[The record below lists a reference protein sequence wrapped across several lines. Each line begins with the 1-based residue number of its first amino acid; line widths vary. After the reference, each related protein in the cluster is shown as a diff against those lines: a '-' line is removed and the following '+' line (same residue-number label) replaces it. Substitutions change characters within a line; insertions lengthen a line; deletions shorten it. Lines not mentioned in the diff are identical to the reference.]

1 MTSIIDEQK
10 IKIISKENNI
20 LTFDKK
26 LLKISNVLN
35 NLMEDNDENTIPL
48 NNFDNFHL
56 KILED
61 YFNFILKSDY
71 NFDEINKTVNYY
83 NNFHN
88 FKNNVIIRSFLE
100 NLSIN
105 DVNKLYDVSRYLD
118 INFLQEELI
127 RKILKNIID
136 SKINKIKELN
146 SLILSIE
153 NNIKYVENDLNE
165 FKEENKIYG
174 YYTSDEESDDKEE
187 DDDDEEE
194 EDDEEVDEEEFES
207 VREFDNKVNQ
217 FNDHIKKNKE
227 SLLNQYRIC
236 ARAYRNRI
244 QQDKNLLNQKNLE
257 LDNEKNNLKENIK
270 SFIEDSQNIFY
281 VGNAQV
287 CNDCQELYF
296 LTECNKYIDKSY
308 ECNSK
313 CYYCDE
319 NISNS
324 LELLNHDINH
334 ILVKMDYI
342 CDNDDD
348 KEAYE
353 DSEMENINNM
363 SDIIINLRNN
373 NYSAESEI
381 LLDKCFG
388 CNFDGKSYIKCGETD
403 DFGRSIKK
411 MCCGE
416 SYCDE
421 HFGDNK
427 VSCSH
432 EGCNYEVSFCNE
444 CNISNPDRYY
454 HREYSDSFCIH
465 CSELFC
471 TYHLREGLCENDRHR
486 DYD

>member
-287 CNDCQELYF
+287 CNDCQE
-296 LTECNKYIDKSY
+296 
-308 ECNSK
+308 
-313 CYYCDE
+313 
-319 NISNS
+319 
-324 LELLNHDINH
+324 
-334 ILVKMDYI
+334 
-342 CDNDDD
+342 
-348 KEAYE
+348 
-353 DSEMENINNM
+353 
-363 SDIIINLRNN
+363 
-373 NYSAESEI
+373 
-381 LLDKCFG
+381 
-388 CNFDGKSYIKCGETD
+388 
-403 DFGRSIKK
+403 
-411 MCCGE
+411 
-416 SYCDE
+416 
-421 HFGDNK
+421 
-427 VSCSH
+427 
-432 EGCNYEVSFCNE
+432 
-444 CNISNPDRYY
+444 
-454 HREYSDSFCIH
+454 
-465 CSELFC
+465 
-471 TYHLREGLCENDRHR
+471 
-486 DYD
+486 